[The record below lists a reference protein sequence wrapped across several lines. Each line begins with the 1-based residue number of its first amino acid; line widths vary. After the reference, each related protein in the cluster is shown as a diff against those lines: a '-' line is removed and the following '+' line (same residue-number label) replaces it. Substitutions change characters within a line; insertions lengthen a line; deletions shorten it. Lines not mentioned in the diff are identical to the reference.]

1 MKNKNVSYKESVSWL
16 YSLQKYGIKFGL
28 SKTTNLLKAFRNPHH
43 NQHYIHIAGTNGKGS
58 VGAILESILMQ
69 AGLKV
74 GFYTS
79 PHLVSFTE
87 RFRINRELITKDQ
100 AASLI
105 REIYK
110 VTSQVFRKFLKNP
123 LKIICYASIKPFGKP
138 F

>member
-1 MKNKNVSYKESVSWL
+1 MKNKNGSYKESVSWL
-16 YSLQKYGIKFGL
+16 FGLQKYGIKFGL
-28 SKTTNLLKAFRNPHH
+28 SKTTNLLKVFGNPHH

-58 VGAILESILMQ
+58 VGAMLEAILLQ

-110 VTSQVFRKFLKNP
+110 VTNQVFRKFLKNP

>member
-1 MKNKNVSYKESVSWL
+1 MAVSDAILMRLLELHPKIIDL
-16 YSLQKYGIKFGL
+16 SLDRMWR
-28 SKTTNLLKAFRNPHH
+28 LLDKLGNP
-43 NQHYIHIAGTNGKGS
+43 QDSLPPVIHIAGTNGKGS
-58 VGAILESILMQ
+58 VGAILESILLQ

-105 REIYK
+105 REIYE